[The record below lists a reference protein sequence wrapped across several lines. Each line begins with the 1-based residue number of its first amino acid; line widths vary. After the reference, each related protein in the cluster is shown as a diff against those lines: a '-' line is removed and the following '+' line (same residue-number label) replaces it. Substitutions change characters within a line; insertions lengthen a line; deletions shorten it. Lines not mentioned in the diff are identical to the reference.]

1 MIFSLYENHY
11 EKSSYMNF
19 SLNFHI
25 WKFIR
30 VPYLGTLGY
39 NKFFILFVEE

>member
-1 MIFSLYENHY
+1 MKITM
-11 EKSSYMNF
+11 KSSYMNF

-25 WKFIR
+25 WKFIEEYL
-30 VPYLGTLGY
+30 YLGTLGY